1 MAGAAV
7 AIMRLP
13 VFIALTV
20 SFFAVPSTIPL
31 IVLACVV
38 GYVLT
43 FDRPEL
49 GGAPPEE
56 EKVATREDLEPA
68 TS

>member
-13 VFIALTV
+13 VFVALFV
-20 SFFAVPSTIPL
+20 AFFASPVLVPL

-49 GGAPPEE
+49 GGEPPEE
-56 EKVATREDLEPA
+56 ERTATREDLEPT

>member
-1 MAGAAV
+1 
-7 AIMRLP
+7 MRLP
-13 VFIALTV
+13 VFIAIMV
-20 SFFAVPSTIPL
+20 SFFAAPEAIPL

-49 GGAPPEE
+49 GGAPRED
-56 EKVATREDLEPA
+56 EKVATREDLAPT